1 MMASLPKARSS
12 AVTAGLAVVLA
23 ALATHASASS
33 LMPHRASYLLTLDP
47 SRPSQKLDAADGR
60 IDYEIRGDACTGY
73 TVNLH
78 QANSLDTGEG
88 SPVTSDMLS
97 TSWED
102 GKGEAYRFKTMN
114 RLGGAVKSDVDGIVS
129 RTSEGLNVQITKP
142 RSETLELKGDILM
155 PTEHVTKVLERAKA
169 GDSVFEARVF
179 DGSENGEKLY
189 NTLAV
194 IGRSGT
200 TGPDMPDSARSALA
214 GQTVYP
220 ITVSYFDTAS
230 ASQTPDYVMSFSLY
244 ESGVIGDMKIDYND
258 FVLKGSLQSFEAL
271 KAGATCEK

>member
-12 AVTAGLAVVLA
+12 AVTAGLAVVLGV
-23 ALATHASASS
+23 LATHASGAS

-60 IDYEIRGDACTGY
+60 IDYEIRGDACIGY

-102 GKGEAYRFKTMN
+102 GKGDAYRFKTMN
-114 RLGGAVKSDVDGIVS
+114 RLDGDGIVS

-194 IGRSGT
+194 IGRPGT
-200 TGPDMPDSARSALA
+200 TGPEMPDAARAALA

-220 ITVSYFDTAS
+220 ITVSYFDTGS

-258 FVLKGSLQSFEAL
+258 FVLKGSLQTFEAL
-271 KAGATCEK
+271 KVGAACEK